1 MDILGSRNIKENDAV
16 MFDIDDTL
24 IRSADGTLIVP
35 VVSLLHNARSMGYK
49 IVIITARPYS
59 DYVVEHTVNQ
69 LRSNEIP
76 YDALGFAPPEQKGEM
91 KKALKFNFVLSVG
104 DMPTDLTE
112 SEYGI
117 LV

>member
-1 MDILGSRNIKENDAV
+1 MDILGKRNIKENDGV

-24 IRSADGTLIVP
+24 IRSVNGSLILP
-35 VVSLLHNARSMGYK
+35 VVGLLHNAKSMGYK

-59 DYVVEHTVNQ
+59 DYVVKHTVNQ
-69 LRSNEIP
+69 LDSHGIT
-76 YDALGFAPPEQKGEM
+76 YDALGFAPPDQKGKM
-91 KKALKFNFVLSVG
+91 KRDLKFNFILSVG
-104 DMPTDLTE
+104 DMPTDLTD

>member
-1 MDILGSRNIKENDAV
+1 MDILNSRDIKENDAV

-24 IRSADGTLIVP
+24 IRSVDGSLIIP
-35 VVSLLHNARSMGYK
+35 VVNLLHGAKSLGYK

-59 DYVVEHTVNQ
+59 DYVVEHTTNQ
-69 LRSNEIP
+69 LKVNGIT
-76 YDALGFAPPEQKGEM
+76 YDALGFAPPDQKGKM
-91 KKALKFNFVLSVG
+91 KRDLKFNFILSVG
-104 DMPTDLTE
+104 DMPTDLTD

>member
-1 MDILGSRNIKENDAV
+1 MDILNNRDIKENDAV

-24 IRSADGTLIVP
+24 IRSVDGSLIIP
-35 VVSLLHNARSMGYK
+35 VVNLLHGAKSLGYQ

-59 DYVVEHTVNQ
+59 DYVVEHTINQ
-69 LRSNEIP
+69 LKVNGIT
-76 YDALGFAPPEQKGEM
+76 YDALGFAPPDQKGKM
-91 KKALKFNFVLSVG
+91 KRDLKFNFILSVG
-104 DMPTDLTE
+104 DMPTDLTD

>member
-1 MDILGSRNIKENDAV
+1 MDILNSRDIKENDGV

-24 IRSADGTLIVP
+24 IRSVDGSLIIP
-35 VVSLLHNARSMGYK
+35 VVNLLHGAKSLGYQ

-59 DYVVEHTVNQ
+59 DYVVEHTINQ
-69 LRSNEIP
+69 LKVNGIT
-76 YDALGFAPPEQKGEM
+76 YDALGFAPPDQKGKM
-91 KKALKFNFVLSVG
+91 KRDLKFNFILSVG
-104 DMPTDLTE
+104 DMPTDLTD

>member
-1 MDILGSRNIKENDAV
+1 MDILNSRDIKENDAV

-24 IRSADGTLIVP
+24 IRSVDGSLIMP
-35 VVSLLHNARSMGYK
+35 VVNLLHGAKLLGYQ

-69 LRSNEIP
+69 LKVNGII
-76 YDALGFAPPEQKGEM
+76 YDALGFAPPDQKGKM
-91 KKALKFNFVLSVG
+91 KRDLKFNFILSVG
-104 DMPTDLTE
+104 DMPTDLTD